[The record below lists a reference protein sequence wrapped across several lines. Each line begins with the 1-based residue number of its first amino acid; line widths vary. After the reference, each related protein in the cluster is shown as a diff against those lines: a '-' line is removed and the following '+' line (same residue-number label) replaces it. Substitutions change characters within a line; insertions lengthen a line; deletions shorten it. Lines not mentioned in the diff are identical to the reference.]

1 LPGSTSSSSR
11 KCPTI
16 ALSCSRS
23 SSTHRRSRRARLVGR
38 RVDVVLGD
46 DVGAPEAPN
55 GTKHAVGLGEHGRLV
70 DGEVDHA
77 VGIDD
82 IDRGVRQ

>member
-1 LPGSTSSSSR
+1 
-11 KCPTI
+11 
-16 ALSCSRS
+16 
-23 SSTHRRSRRARLVGR
+23 
-38 RVDVVLGD
+38 VVLGD